1 MKNLTL
7 KSAIF
12 ALAVSVMALPAM
24 AQTSTA
30 APKAAPKADAS
41 KADAAQAA
49 APKADAA
56 KPVDAAKPAKTEA
69 PKAEAKKMPVAK
81 ELLDINTAT
90 QEQLEALP
98 SVGKAYAEKIIAG
111 RPYKMKS
118 DLTAKKIVPAS
129 VYNKIKGQII
139 AKQ

>member
-1 MKNLTL
+1 MKNLIL
-7 KSAIF
+7 KSGLL
-12 ALAVSVMALPAM
+12 ALAVSVLALPTF

-30 APKAAPKADAS
+30 PKAA
-41 KADAAQAA
+41 
-49 APKADAA
+49 A
-56 KPVDAAKPAKTEA
+56 KSQVAKVEA
-69 PKAEAKKMPVAK
+69 PKPAAKAEAVKAEPRKAPVAK
-81 ELLDINTAT
+81 ELVDINTAT

-118 DLTAKKIVPAS
+118 DLTSKKIIPGS
-129 VYNKIKGQII
+129 VYNKIKGDII

>member
-1 MKNLTL
+1 MKNLIL
-7 KSAIF
+7 KSGVL
-12 ALAVSVMALPAM
+12 ALAVSVLALPTF
-24 AQTSTA
+24 AQTSATPKPA
-30 APKAAPKADAS
+30 AKPEATKAEASKAQAPKPAAKTEAPKAAPKAS
-41 KADAAQAA
+41 
-49 APKADAA
+49 
-56 KPVDAAKPAKTEA
+56 
-69 PKAEAKKMPVAK
+69 PVAK

-111 RPYKMKS
+111 RPYKAKT
-118 DLTAKKIVPAS
+118 DLTSKKVIPSS

>member
-1 MKNLTL
+1 MKSLTL
-7 KSAIF
+7 KSGVL
-12 ALAVSVMALPAM
+12 ALAVSVLSLPTF

-30 APKAAPKADAS
+30 KPAAKPEATKAAEAQAPKPAAKAEAPKAAPKAS
-41 KADAAQAA
+41 
-49 APKADAA
+49 
-56 KPVDAAKPAKTEA
+56 
-69 PKAEAKKMPVAK
+69 PVAK

-111 RPYKMKS
+111 RPYKAKT
-118 DLTAKKIVPAS
+118 DLTSKKIVPAS
-129 VYNKIKGQII
+129 VYNKIKGSII